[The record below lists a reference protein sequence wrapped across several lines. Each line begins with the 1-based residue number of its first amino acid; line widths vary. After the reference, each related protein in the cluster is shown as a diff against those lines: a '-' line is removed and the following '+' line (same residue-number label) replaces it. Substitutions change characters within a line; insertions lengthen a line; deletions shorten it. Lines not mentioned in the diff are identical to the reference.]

1 MAVHHH
7 QREILDRGQEG
18 FSDPQEIERILV
30 VECHPGANAGMHE
43 EIIAGDEAQRT
54 GAQEAEMRGGQ
65 VGDDFGQRRMRRD
78 AIAAERRR
86 PAILKPEFQPLA
98 RRFGRAKV
106 EHHRFMI
113 AQ

>member
-1 MAVHHH
+1 
-7 QREILDRGQEG
+7 
-18 FSDPQEIERILV
+18 
-30 VECHPGANAGMHE
+30 
-43 EIIAGDEAQRT
+43 
-54 GAQEAEMRGGQ
+54 MRGGQ